1 MRAIDT
7 NLLVRYFT
15 TDDVR
20 QAEIAEQFLRECEEE
35 GEQVF
40 VSIPVICELTWI
52 LSVTDSFEKLE
63 IAHALTVLLDQPLFQ
78 VEREPLV
85 RRALK
90 SYQDGR
96 GGLADYLIGE
106 LAQSAG
112 CRDTV
117 TFDKRLRNSP
127 GFTIL

>member
-15 TDDVR
+15 TDDPR
-20 QAEIAEQFLRECEEE
+20 QVTLVERFFTECAETPEP
-35 GEQVF
+35 VF
-40 VSIPVICELTWI
+40 ISIPVLCELTWV
-52 LSVTDSFEKLE
+52 LSFSHRFAKVDVADALE
-63 IAHALTVLLDQPLFQ
+63 RLLNQPLFQ

-90 SYQDGR
+90 EYSNGR

-106 LAQSAG
+106 IALEAG

-117 TFDKRLRNSP
+117 TFDKRLKGSR

>member
-1 MRAIDT
+1 MRAADT

-20 QAEIAEQFLRECEEE
+20 QVALVDRLFSDCLDRRETI
-35 GEQVF
+35 F
-40 VSIPVICELTWI
+40 ISIPVICELTWVLGVSHGFAKI
-52 LSVTDSFEKLE
+52 E
-63 IAHALTVLLDQPLFQ
+63 IADALGRLLDQPLFQ
-78 VEREPLV
+78 VEREPLL
-85 RRALK
+85 RRALE
-90 SYQDGR
+90 SYRDGR

-106 LAQSAG
+106 IASDAG

-117 TFDKRLRNSP
+117 TFDKRLKGSP